1 MSETYTNE
9 PVHVRTIFNRLKV
22 EKMFEGPSRTKT
34 EFADE
39 ANINNIVRRAN
50 LSGVLPQGS
59 RQPLFGDFSEIQTYE
74 EAQGQITAAQESFL
88 QLPAELRAKF
98 DNNVADLLDFI
109 DNPANEEEAI
119 ALGLLPEKPQAEESI
134 SQVVNE
140 APAEPS
146 VSESNE

>member
-1 MSETYTNE
+1 MSENTQD
-9 PVHVRTIFNRLKV
+9 PVHISTIFDTMKV
-22 EKMFEGPSRTKT
+22 EKMFTGASRTKT

-50 LSGVLPQGS
+50 ISGVLPQGS

-119 ALGLLPEKPQAEESI
+119 SLGLLPEKEQPV

-140 APAEPS
+140 APAEPIE
-146 VSESNE
+146 SENNE